1 MKKTIKLKKNYEFK
15 KVLNKGKYFS
25 GKYLDCYICR
35 TTENINKIGIAIGVK
50 ITNAVNRNRIKRLI
64 LENYRLI
71 ENELKSGYQLIFL
84 WKKRVDIEEATFEHI
99 KNDLEIIFKKAGL
112 L

>member
-1 MKKTIKLKKNYEFK
+1 MKRTIKLKRNYEFK
-15 KVLNKGKYFS
+15 KVLDKGKYFS
-25 GKYLDCYICR
+25 GRYLDCYISKS
-35 TTENINKIGIAIGVK
+35 TEDINKIGIAIGVK

-64 LENYRLI
+64 LENYRLV
-71 ENELKSGYQLIFL
+71 ENELKVGYQLVFL
-84 WKKRVDIEEATFEHI
+84 WKKKIDVEEATFENI